1 MRKSVNEHVRERK
14 KGNSLH
20 FGNCLF
26 IYSFLQ
32 NNRIIG
38 EKPLQVLDFIGFV
51 LFCSHRTF
59 LHN

>member
-1 MRKSVNEHVRERK
+1 MRKSTSEHVRERK
-14 KGNSLH
+14 KVNLLL

-26 IYSFLQ
+26 IYIFLQ

-38 EKPLQVLDFIGFV
+38 EKPLQVLDLIGFV